1 MDALEQARAEIDT
14 VDAQLAALFE
24 RRMAAVL
31 QVAEYKRAHGL
42 PVYDAARETAVLEKA
57 AARIQDPALRPYY
70 KDHVQNLMD
79 VAKQYEAVVLGQN
92 RAAYQGVEGAFAH
105 IALRALFPHAEAVS
119 YPTWDEVFDAV
130 ERGDA
135 ARGVV
140 PFENSHA
147 GDVSAVLDLC
157 YNHPA
162 LWVVDVYDLPISQN
176 LLVLPGTKLDQI
188 RSVYSHQQAIAQS
201 ETFLRQFGLPATAM
215 ANTAMA
221 AKFVAES
228 GDSSKAAIASVETAA
243 LYGLEVLVP
252 SINTDGDNTTRFI
265 VLSREKPTGG
275 NRFSLLF
282 TVDNKPGKLGEVIQI
297 IGASG
302 FNMESIKSRPM
313 PHVPFEYYFYVELVG
328 DPTADETAALLREL
342 DHLPYRAAVRSV
354 YQMSEFIGTK
364 LTMNLGERSYD
375 IIVKSGSLEN
385 LYQFARLDRRVA
397 VVTDSGVPAQ
407 YAQMVAD
414 QCRDAHIITVP
425 QGEASK
431 SFKIL
436 ESVLKQMLEFG
447 MGRGDL
453 VIAVGGG
460 VVGDLAGFAASIY
473 MRGIDF
479 INCPTTTLS
488 MIDSSIG
495 GKTAVDLGDTKNIVG
510 AFWQPKLVI
519 VDPDTLATLPRRH
532 FINGLAEAVKA
543 SLLADPELFAIF
555 ENGDVDAQI
564 GEIIC
569 RSLRFK
575 KNIVEQD
582 ETEQGMRKAL
592 NFGHTIGHGI
602 EAVKGIKGRRTVGL
616 YHGECVAL
624 GMLPMIESKALQ
636 KRVRAVYRRL
646 GLPTRTTY
654 DKEKVLAEMLHD
666 KKAQSGQIT
675 IIKVPGLGCWR
686 AETIPVEGLRP
697 LLGIEE

>member
-1 MDALEQARAEIDT
+1 
-14 VDAQLAALFE
+14 
-24 RRMAAVL
+24 
-31 QVAEYKRAHGL
+31 
-42 PVYDAARETAVLEKA
+42 
-57 AARIQDPALRPYY
+57 
-70 KDHVQNLMD
+70 
-79 VAKQYEAVVLGQN
+79 
-92 RAAYQGVEGAFAH
+92 
-105 IALRALFPHAEAVS
+105 
-119 YPTWDEVFDAV
+119 
-130 ERGDA
+130 
-135 ARGVV
+135 
-140 PFENSHA
+140 
-147 GDVSAVLDLC
+147 
-157 YNHPA
+157 
-162 LWVVDVYDLPISQN
+162 
-176 LLVLPGTKLDQI
+176 
-188 RSVYSHQQAIAQS
+188 
-201 ETFLRQFGLPATAM
+201 
-215 ANTAMA
+215 
-221 AKFVAES
+221 
-228 GDSSKAAIASVETAA
+228 
-243 LYGLEVLVP
+243 
-252 SINTDGDNTTRFI
+252 
-265 VLSREKPTGG
+265 
-275 NRFSLLF
+275 
-282 TVDNKPGKLGEVIQI
+282 
-297 IGASG
+297 
-302 FNMESIKSRPM
+302 
-313 PHVPFEYYFYVELVG
+313 
-328 DPTADETAALLREL
+328 
-342 DHLPYRAAVRSV
+342 
-354 YQMSEFIGTK
+354 MSEFIGTK

-414 QCRDAHIITVP
+414 QCKDAHIITVP

-447 MGRGDL
+447 MGRSDL

-519 VDPDTLATLPRRH
+519 VDPDTLSTLPRRH

-602 EAVKGIKGRRTVGL
+602 EAVRGVRGRRTTGL

-624 GMLPMIESKALQ
+624 GMLPMIEDTALL
-636 KRVRAVYRRL
+636 KRTRAIYRAL
-646 GLPTRTTY
+646 GLPTRAGAN
-654 DKEKVLAEMLHD
+654 KEKILAYMQHD
-666 KKAQSGQIT
+666 KKARGDHIT
-675 IIKVPGLGCWR
+675 VIKCPGLGCWR
-686 AETIPVEGLRP
+686 ADSLPMTELPA
-697 LLGIEE
+697 LLGME

>member
-1 MDALEQARAEIDT
+1 
-14 VDAQLAALFE
+14 
-24 RRMAAVL
+24 
-31 QVAEYKRAHGL
+31 
-42 PVYDAARETAVLEKA
+42 
-57 AARIQDPALRPYY
+57 
-70 KDHVQNLMD
+70 
-79 VAKQYEAVVLGQN
+79 
-92 RAAYQGVEGAFAH
+92 
-105 IALRALFPHAEAVS
+105 
-119 YPTWDEVFDAV
+119 
-130 ERGDA
+130 
-135 ARGVV
+135 
-140 PFENSHA
+140 
-147 GDVSAVLDLC
+147 
-157 YNHPA
+157 
-162 LWVVDVYDLPISQN
+162 
-176 LLVLPGTKLDQI
+176 
-188 RSVYSHQQAIAQS
+188 
-201 ETFLRQFGLPATAM
+201 
-215 ANTAMA
+215 
-221 AKFVAES
+221 
-228 GDSSKAAIASVETAA
+228 
-243 LYGLEVLVP
+243 
-252 SINTDGDNTTRFI
+252 
-265 VLSREKPTGG
+265 
-275 NRFSLLF
+275 
-282 TVDNKPGKLGEVIQI
+282 
-297 IGASG
+297 
-302 FNMESIKSRPM
+302 
-313 PHVPFEYYFYVELVG
+313 
-328 DPTADETAALLREL
+328 
-342 DHLPYRAAVRSV
+342 
-354 YQMSEFIGTK
+354 MSEFIGTK

-414 QCRDAHIITVP
+414 QCKDAHIITVP

-488 MIDSSIG
+488 MIDSS
-495 GKTAVDLGDTKNIVG
+495 
-510 AFWQPKLVI
+510 
-519 VDPDTLATLPRRH
+519 
-532 FINGLAEAVKA
+532 
-543 SLLADPELFAIF
+543 
-555 ENGDVDAQI
+555 
-564 GEIIC
+564 
-569 RSLRFK
+569 
-575 KNIVEQD
+575 
-582 ETEQGMRKAL
+582 
-592 NFGHTIGHGI
+592 IGHGI

>member
-1 MDALEQARAEIDT
+1 M
-14 VDAQLAALFE
+14 
-24 RRMAAVL
+24 
-31 QVAEYKRAHGL
+31 
-42 PVYDAARETAVLEKA
+42 
-57 AARIQDPALRPYY
+57 
-70 KDHVQNLMD
+70 
-79 VAKQYEAVVLGQN
+79 
-92 RAAYQGVEGAFAH
+92 
-105 IALRALFPHAEAVS
+105 
-119 YPTWDEVFDAV
+119 
-130 ERGDA
+130 
-135 ARGVV
+135 
-140 PFENSHA
+140 
-147 GDVSAVLDLC
+147 
-157 YNHPA
+157 
-162 LWVVDVYDLPISQN
+162 
-176 LLVLPGTKLDQI
+176 
-188 RSVYSHQQAIAQS
+188 
-201 ETFLRQFGLPATAM
+201 
-215 ANTAMA
+215 
-221 AKFVAES
+221 
-228 GDSSKAAIASVETAA
+228 
-243 LYGLEVLVP
+243 
-252 SINTDGDNTTRFI
+252 
-265 VLSREKPTGG
+265 
-275 NRFSLLF
+275 
-282 TVDNKPGKLGEVIQI
+282 
-297 IGASG
+297 
-302 FNMESIKSRPM
+302 
-313 PHVPFEYYFYVELVG
+313 
-328 DPTADETAALLREL
+328 
-342 DHLPYRAAVRSV
+342 
-354 YQMSEFIGTK
+354 K
-364 LTMNLGERSYD
+364 LTMQLGSRSYD
-375 IIVKSGSLEN
+375 IILKSGCLAN
-385 LYQFARLDRRVA
+385 LYQFANVA
-397 VVTDSGVPAQ
+397 NRKVFILTDSGVPEQ
-407 YAQMVAD
+407 YAQTVLAQCPNGMVY
-414 QCRDAHIITVP
+414 TVP

-431 SFKIL
+431 SLKVYGQ
-436 ESVLKQMLEFG
+436 VLQAMLEFN
-447 MGRGDL
+447 MTRKDL
-453 VIAVGGG
+453 LVAVGGG
-460 VVGDLAGFAASIY
+460 VVGDLGGFCAASY

-519 VDPDTLATLPRRH
+519 VDPDTLSTLPRRH

-575 KNIVEQD
+575 KGIVEQD

-616 YHGECVAL
+616 FHGECVAL

>member
-1 MDALEQARAEIDT
+1 
-14 VDAQLAALFE
+14 
-24 RRMAAVL
+24 
-31 QVAEYKRAHGL
+31 
-42 PVYDAARETAVLEKA
+42 
-57 AARIQDPALRPYY
+57 
-70 KDHVQNLMD
+70 
-79 VAKQYEAVVLGQN
+79 
-92 RAAYQGVEGAFAH
+92 
-105 IALRALFPHAEAVS
+105 
-119 YPTWDEVFDAV
+119 
-130 ERGDA
+130 
-135 ARGVV
+135 
-140 PFENSHA
+140 
-147 GDVSAVLDLC
+147 
-157 YNHPA
+157 
-162 LWVVDVYDLPISQN
+162 
-176 LLVLPGTKLDQI
+176 
-188 RSVYSHQQAIAQS
+188 
-201 ETFLRQFGLPATAM
+201 
-215 ANTAMA
+215 
-221 AKFVAES
+221 
-228 GDSSKAAIASVETAA
+228 
-243 LYGLEVLVP
+243 
-252 SINTDGDNTTRFI
+252 
-265 VLSREKPTGG
+265 
-275 NRFSLLF
+275 
-282 TVDNKPGKLGEVIQI
+282 
-297 IGASG
+297 
-302 FNMESIKSRPM
+302 
-313 PHVPFEYYFYVELVG
+313 
-328 DPTADETAALLREL
+328 
-342 DHLPYRAAVRSV
+342 
-354 YQMSEFIGTK
+354 MSEFIGTK

-436 ESVLKQMLEFG
+436 ESVLRQMLEFG

-488 MIDSSIG
+488 
-495 GKTAVDLGDTKNIVG
+495 
-510 AFWQPKLVI
+510 
-519 VDPDTLATLPRRH
+519 TLPRRH